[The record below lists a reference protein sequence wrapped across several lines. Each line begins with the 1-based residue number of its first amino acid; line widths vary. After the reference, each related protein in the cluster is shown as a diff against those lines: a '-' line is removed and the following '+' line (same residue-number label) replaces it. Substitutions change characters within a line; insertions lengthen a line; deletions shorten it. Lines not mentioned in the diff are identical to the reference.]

1 MQTETIDFANG
12 SRYRTTQRLPEGMGP
27 ADDVPGRVAKARGVP
42 LPDPGGLFC
51 PRPALFLDPE
61 ARMGILERLRFEW
74 RYWRGDTPWDTN
86 VTPPEVLEFLAAAR
100 PGRALDLGCGTGT
113 NAIALARRGWRVT
126 AVDFSVKAVR
136 TAHRK
141 ARAAGVEVEFRC
153 ADVTRL
159 EGLGGPFDYALDI
172 GCLLGL
178 RPEER
183 LRYAETVARLLRPGG
198 DYMLYAW
205 FPRRV
210 GRRIR
215 GIAPEEVEALLGRH
229 FERTRL
235 EVGKERGRPSAWYW
249 YRRRKPSAAGGRHP

>member
-1 MQTETIDFANG
+1 
-12 SRYRTTQRLPEGMGP
+12 
-27 ADDVPGRVAKARGVP
+27 
-42 LPDPGGLFC
+42 
-51 PRPALFLDPE
+51 
-61 ARMGILERLRFEW
+61 MGILERLRFEW

-86 VTPPEVLEFLAAAR
+86 ITPPEVLEFLAAAD

-126 AVDFSVKAVR
+126 AVDFSAKAVR
-136 TAHRK
+136 TARRK
-141 ARAAGVEVEFRC
+141 ARAAGVEVEFLC

-159 EGLGGPFDYALDI
+159 KGVGGPFDYALDI
-172 GCLLGL
+172 GCLLGV

-183 LRYAETVARLLRPGG
+183 VRYAETLARLLRPGG
-198 DYMLYAW
+198 NYMLYAW

-215 GIAPEEVEALLGRH
+215 GIAPEEVETLLGRH

-235 EVGKERGRPSAWYW
+235 ELGEERGRPSAWYW
-249 YRRRKPSAAGGRHP
+249 YRRRETSAAEGRRP